1 MLDYTCE
8 DGVWNYIHHNN
19 FEVTVTNPDG
29 SRELIEQKLVTA
41 SMKTLGVYASP
52 IHGGRELADS
62 YFSRRDFAFSLSKSR
77 LSSLYLETPSLNQ
90 FNFANFSHRFACINS
105 FVCRDQ

>member
-1 MLDYTCE
+1 MSIFAVSVGALLE
-8 DGVWNYIHHNN
+8 
-19 FEVTVTNPDG
+19 
-29 SRELIEQKLVTA
+29 
-41 SMKTLGVYASP
+41 LGVGALLGL
-52 IHGGRELADS
+52 HGGRELADS